1 MPRKLFSLAYF
12 PPISYWIALRHD
24 GANAIDL
31 SENYQKQSYRSRA
44 SIADPDG
51 KKNLIVPILHR
62 AGERLKTAQAPLS
75 YAENWPLIHWRT
87 LEASYRSSPYF
98 EYYEDSLK
106 ALFEQ
111 RFDTLADLCLASC
124 AWVAEELEM
133 ELEWEELTEYR
144 AAGPKEI
151 DFRDRIH
158 PKKPTLLRAEEYHQV
173 FGDRHGFLEDLSI
186 LDLLFIKGPAAY
198 AFLLQ
203 GELRDA

>member
-1 MPRKLFSLAYF
+1 
-12 PPISYWIALRHD
+12 
-24 GANAIDL
+24 
-31 SENYQKQSYRSRA
+31 
-44 SIADPDG
+44 
-51 KKNLIVPILHR
+51 
-62 AGERLKTAQAPLS
+62 
-75 YAENWPLIHWRT
+75 
-87 LEASYRSSPYF
+87 
-98 EYYEDSLK
+98 
-106 ALFEQ
+106 
-111 RFDTLADLCLASC
+111 
-124 AWVAEELEM
+124 M

-203 GELRDA
+203 GELRDP